1 MSNVYVKNYSQ
12 KFSQSSESMIQS
24 LKESDHNF
32 ESMVQGYS
40 GSLMKKFN
48 GNKKYKAELCF
59 LKDVEK
65 KNRSL
70 YNFKNFDFVGDVLNK
85 HSLVSQ
91 HFKSLKRNVQR
102 QTNKI
107 SILEEKKDKLKSHED
122 FLQSINILN
131 VTHDRYIEKFKE
143 LDIKYLQDGY
153 SESSK
158 NSVYNLGQSTVILP
172 MENDKYKQDDRNEVY
187 FERFKH

>member
-12 KFSQSSESMIQS
+12 NFSQSSESMIQS
-24 LKESDHNF
+24 LKKGDHNF

-40 GSLMKKFN
+40 GSLMKELNK
-48 GNKKYKAELCF
+48 NKKYKTELRF

-70 YNFKNFDFVGDVLNK
+70 SNFKNFDFVADVLNK
-85 HSLVSQ
+85 QSLVSQ
-91 HFKSLKRNVQR
+91 HFTSLQRNVQR

-107 SILEEKKDKLKSHED
+107 SILEKKRDKLKSHDE

-153 SESSK
+153 NERSK

-172 MENDKYKQDDRNEVY
+172 LENDKYKQDDRNEVY